1 MINYFTL
8 SDSDK
13 ILFLRQTA
21 ERVSLNVEAVE
32 KDLWVT
38 VVLQTLFSLPYANKL
53 VFKGGTSLSK
63 IWHVITR
70 FSEDV
75 DIAIDRSVFGDNF
88 DGDITKKQLKTL
100 RKTASVFVRDVIC
113 KDINDAFI
121 RLGMDKYCVAEAQP
135 DGEGDNT
142 YPEPRQ
148 IHIKYNSLFARD
160 IPYIKT
166 EVLIEI
172 SSRSLIEPT
181 GNRYVKSLISENFQ
195 ISTDICECEI
205 ITALPEKTFLEK
217 SFLLHELFSIKS
229 NRSAERRSRHLYD
242 LEKMMD
248 EPFARSVVSNDELWN
263 TISHH
268 REVFTPLKDVDYS
281 ADIRD
286 RIQLVPPSEL
296 IEDWKKDYEAMSE
309 YMVYGKKLSFDELI
323 ARIEELQSRFR
334 NRFGKS

>member
-1 MINYFTL
+1 MNNYFTL

-13 ILFLRQTA
+13 TLLIRQTA
-21 ERVSLNVEAVE
+21 DRANLTVDAIE

-38 VVLQTLFSLPYANKL
+38 IVLQTLFSLPYADKL

-63 IWHVITR
+63 IWNCISR

-75 DIAIDRSVFGDNF
+75 DIAIDRAVFGDDF
-88 DGDITKKQLKTL
+88 EGDLTKKKLKNL
-100 RKTASVFVRDVIC
+100 RKTASVYVRDVIC
-113 KDINDAFI
+113 NDINNAFEKSG
-121 RLGMDKYCVAEAQP
+121 LSKYCNAVAQE

-148 IHIKYNSLFARD
+148 IHIKYQSLFASD

-181 GNRYVKSLISENFQ
+181 ETKIVKSILSEHLPVV
-195 ISTDICECEI
+195 TDIAECGI

-217 SFLLHELFSIKS
+217 AFLLHELFSTKI
-229 NRSAERRSRHLYD
+229 NRTADRKSRHLYD

-248 EPFARSVVSNDELWN
+248 KPFAMSVISNDELWN
-263 TISHH
+263 TIAHH
-268 REVFTPLKDVDYS
+268 RQVFTPLKDVDYTG
-281 ADIRD
+281 DIRN
-286 RIQLVPPSEL
+286 RIEL
-296 IEDWKKDYEAMSE
+296 IPPIEFIDEWRSDYDKMIE
-309 YMVYGKKLSFDELI
+309 YMVYGDVLTFDELI
-323 ARIEELQSRFR
+323 IRLVELQQRFR
-334 NRFGKS
+334 NR